1 MSPAATGS
9 VNGLA
14 PVGTVRSDWL
24 RGGMRRRFDPS
35 LAVLVPVILGGV
47 ATLAV
52 LCADMLPRIFPA
64 IFPAQGILVPAV
76 AAGLAVATVAAV
88 FVLLALRPIRRLLS
102 ATPPVLPAT
111 AAVAPRPFGEFDRLG
126 LVADQMA
133 EALGKLD
140 ARAQFPEMVGE
151 SRVMRGVFSHILK
164 VAATDA
170 TVLVLGESG
179 TGKELVARAVHA
191 KSARSRGPFIAVNCA
206 AIPEGLLESEIFG
219 HEKGAFTG
227 AHARK
232 RGRFEQADGG
242 TLLLDEIGDMPLETQ
257 AKILRVIEARQVER
271 LGGDGR
277 GVPVDVRLIAAT
289 HRDLPAMIAA
299 GRFREDLYHR
309 LNVFPLRLPPLR
321 ERREDIALLA
331 DRFLDALRPGAT
343 LSVEALQGLLAYD
356 WPGNVRELKNVM
368 ERAVVLAC
376 GSPIAPAHL
385 RGLLAADADRDAC
398 ASGQGDGLDARVAGY
413 ERALIEAALSRT
425 DGVQARAAVLLGI
438 KERSL
443 WHRVK
448 KLGIDPALF
457 KGRGGR

>member
-1 MSPAATGS
+1 MPPAATES
-9 VNGLA
+9 DGLA

-52 LCADMLPRIFPA
+52 LCAGMLPQFFPA
-64 IFPAQGILVPAV
+64 IFPARGMLVPAV
-76 AAGLAVATVAAV
+76 AAGLAVAAVAAV
-88 FVLLALRPIRRLLS
+88 FVLLALRPIRRFLS
-102 ATPPVLPAT
+102 ATPSGLPAAVKP
-111 AAVAPRPFGEFDRLG
+111 AAPPPLGEFDRLG

-133 EALGKLD
+133 EVLGKLD
-140 ARAQFPEMVGE
+140 ARAQFPDMVGE
-151 SRVMRGVFSHILK
+151 SRGMRGVFSHILK

-191 KSARSRGPFIAVNCA
+191 KSARCKGPLIAVNCA
-206 AIPEGLLESEIFG
+206 AIPEGLLESELFG

-227 AHARK
+227 AHAKK
-232 RGRFEQADGG
+232 RGRFEQAHGG
-242 TLLLDEIGDMPLETQ
+242 TLLLDEIGDMPLEIQ
-257 AKILRVIEARQVER
+257 AKILRVIESRQVER

-289 HRDLPAMIAA
+289 HRDLPALVAA

-309 LNVFPLRLPPLR
+309 LNVFPLRLPALR

-343 LSVEALQGLLAYD
+343 LSVAALQRLLAYD
-356 WPGNVRELKNVM
+356 WPGNVRELKNAM
-368 ERAVVLAC
+368 ERAVVLA
-376 GSPIAPAHL
+376 GEGPIEPAHL
-385 RGLLAADADRDAC
+385 RGFTADAGREAC
-398 ASGQGDGLDARVAGY
+398 ASGQGSNLDTRMAGY

-425 DGVQARAAVLLGI
+425 DGVQSRAAVLLGI

-457 KGRGGR
+457 KGTSGK